1 MHVKLLLLAAFKE
14 LECVAKGSIKGTKL
28 ESIEEVINKFAIYA
42 AVASTTVL
50 IPGIGGVISMLTQTG
65 LVWGTYVKINQELGI
80 SMKENVIKFI
90 ASAMLTNIATNIGT
104 YIIAYLGAAILTL
117 LPFANVLAVALMACI
132 GYILIYVSAILYLKL
147 LTEVMGAK
155 GSFDFDESDEMKETI
170 KNVVKNSNVKEMV
183 KEAKKN
189 FEEIKKSGE
198 FDEARKNMRCP
209 YCGEEL
215 KKGQKF
221 CSTYGHQLN

>member
-117 LPFANVLAVALMACI
+117 L
-132 GYILIYVSAILYLKL
+132 
-147 LTEVMGAK
+147 
-155 GSFDFDESDEMKETI
+155 
-170 KNVVKNSNVKEMV
+170 
-183 KEAKKN
+183 
-189 FEEIKKSGE
+189 
-198 FDEARKNMRCP
+198 
-209 YCGEEL
+209 
-215 KKGQKF
+215 
-221 CSTYGHQLN
+221 

>member
-1 MHVKLLLLAAFKE
+1 MHVKILLLAAFKE
-14 LECVAKGSIKGTKL
+14 LESAAKGSIKGTKL
-28 ESIEEVINKFAIYA
+28 ESIEDVINKFAIYA
-42 AVASTTVL
+42 AVASSTVL
-50 IPGIGGVISMLTQTG
+50 IPGIGGIISMLTQTG

-104 YIIAYLGAAILTL
+104 YIIAYLGAAILTF

-155 GSFDFDESDEMKETI
+155 GSFDFEESDEMKETI
-170 KNVVKNSNVKEMV
+170 KNVVENSNVGSVPFSVSAAISSKPV
-183 KEAKKN
+183 N
-189 FEEIKKSGE
+189 FGY
-198 FDEARKNMRCP
+198 RC
-209 YCGEEL
+209 
-215 KKGQKF
+215 KV
-221 CSTYGHQLN
+221 S